1 MNTIIKNGRV
11 LDPAHGIDMSCDLL
25 IKDGSIADM
34 SPNIEVEDAECID
47 ASGCL
52 VTPGLIDIH
61 VHLRDPG
68 FEYKEDIESGTCAA
82 AAGGFTAVAC
92 MPNTAPVNDS
102 KAITRYILE
111 KAAQVAH
118 TRVYPVGAITKG
130 LKGESLAE
138 LGDLKNAGCVAASDD
153 GHPVTNG
160 EIMRRA
166 LEYARS
172 FDLPLISH
180 SEDLTLVGDGVM
192 NDGFVATE
200 LGLRGIPWVAEV
212 AAIARD
218 VMLAEYTGARL
229 HIAHVSTR
237 GAVDIIRAAQK
248 RGVRVTA
255 ETAPHYFTLT
265 EDAVRGYNTN
275 AKMNPPLRS
284 GDDLEAIRAG
294 LADGTLSVIAT
305 DHAPHHIDEK
315 NVEFNLALNGIIG
328 LETSLPLTLRLVEEG
343 VLSLSEAIFCLTA
356 GPARALNLPGG
367 TLEVGR
373 PADVTIIDPEVK
385 WTMDPATGRSRSQNT
400 PFGGW
405 KLKGRAICTLV
416 DGRVRFKR

>member
-68 FEYKEDIESGTCAA
+68 FEYKEDIESGTRAA

-102 KAITRYILE
+102 KAATRYILE

-305 DHAPHHIDEK
+305 DHAPHHLDEK

-385 WTMDPATGRSRSQNT
+385 WTMDPEAGRSRSQNT

>member
-1 MNTIIKNGRV
+1 
-11 LDPAHGIDMSCDLL
+11 
-25 IKDGSIADM
+25 
-34 SPNIEVEDAECID
+34 
-47 ASGCL
+47 
-52 VTPGLIDIH
+52 
-61 VHLRDPG
+61 
-68 FEYKEDIESGTCAA
+68 
-82 AAGGFTAVAC
+82 